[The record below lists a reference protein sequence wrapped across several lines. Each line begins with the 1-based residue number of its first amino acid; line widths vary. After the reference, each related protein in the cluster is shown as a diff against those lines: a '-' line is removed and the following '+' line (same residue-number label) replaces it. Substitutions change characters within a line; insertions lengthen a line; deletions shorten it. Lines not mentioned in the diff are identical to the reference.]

1 MSFQLTPIAAAAQLK
16 VSNLAD
22 LAGIGLQSASLSSC
36 FVGWM
41 LLQRFAM
48 VSLVVAELR
57 MQNAQARR

>member
-1 MSFQLTPIAAAAQLK
+1 
-16 VSNLAD
+16 
-22 LAGIGLQSASLSSC
+22 LSSC